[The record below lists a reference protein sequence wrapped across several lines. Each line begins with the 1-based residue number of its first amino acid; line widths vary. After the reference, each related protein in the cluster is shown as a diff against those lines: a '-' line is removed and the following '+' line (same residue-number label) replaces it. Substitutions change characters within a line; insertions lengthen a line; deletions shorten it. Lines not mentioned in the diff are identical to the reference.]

1 MSNIVAV
8 NGLSFRYGE
17 RQALDDVSLS
27 VAQGSMFALLG
38 PNGSGKTT
46 FFRILATLLRPQ
58 SGSVMIDECDVVR
71 DCAAVRRR
79 IGIVFQSPSLDV
91 HLSVAENLRHSGHLY
106 GLRGAVLHS
115 RIDAALAAVTL
126 TDRRDERVK
135 ALSGGM
141 RRRAEIARVLLHRP
155 QVLILDEPSTGL
167 DPAARADL
175 WRHLARVRADHD
187 ATILVTTHLM
197 DEAERCDHVAI
208 FDNGKLV
215 ITGTPDEL
223 KARIG
228 GDCVTIRGS
237 DLAALASDIGQAG
250 LGNPR
255 ALDHALR
262 IETDAATKLAANL
275 MHRFGDRIT
284 ELTIGRPTLDDVFIH
299 ETGHVFEPA
308 HLAPSTD
315 NKKGRRR

>member
-8 NGLSFRYGE
+8 NGLSFRYGD
-17 RQALDDVSLS
+17 RLALDDISLS
-27 VAQGSMFALLG
+27 VTRGSMFALLG

-46 FFRILATLLRPQ
+46 FFRILATLLTPQ
-58 SGSVMIDECDVVR
+58 DGTATIDGFDVVK

-79 IGIVFQSPSLDV
+79 IGIVFQSPSLDI

-106 GLRGAVLHS
+106 GLRGGDLQQ

-126 TDRRDERVK
+126 ADRRGERVK

-155 QVLILDEPSTGL
+155 QLLILDEPSTGL
-167 DPAARADL
+167 DPAARAEL
-175 WRHLARVRADHD
+175 WRHLGRVQAESD

-197 DEAERCDHVAI
+197 DEAERCDRVAI
-208 FDNGKLV
+208 FDRGKLV

-223 KARIG
+223 KSRIG
-228 GDCVTIRGS
+228 GDCVTIRGG
-237 DLAALASDIGQAG
+237 DLKQLAADIDAANFGPA
-250 LGNPR
+250 R
-255 ALDHALR
+255 ALDKALR
-262 IETDAATKLAANL
+262 IETTSATKLAADL
-275 MHRFGDRIT
+275 MQRFGERIS

-299 ETGHVFEPA
+299 ETGHVFETSSE
-308 HLAPSTD
+308 STSS
-315 NKKGRRR
+315 KQKGRR